1 MDLIQFKNN
10 LDILLYKLNNPDDII
25 NEKYLKLKSSI
36 ELSYII
42 MIEKSQI
49 EDIKSKDNLITKID
63 QYIMNCKNKCLENEA
78 KTKNY
83 IKEIEQL
90 KLDSLLNTKE
100 KNFEKYDSLKKNVEL
115 FIFNNTLMEFDQ
127 SSGCLI
133 ELNSIE
139 NNVLKQINLLE
150 LFNKFI
156 I

>member
-10 LDILLYKLNNPDDII
+10 LDNLLYKLNNPDDII

-36 ELSYII
+36 ELSYKN

-100 KNFEKYDSLKKNVEL
+100 KNFEKYDLLKKNVEL
-115 FIFNNTLMEFDQ
+115 FIFNNT
-127 SSGCLI
+127 LI

-150 LFNKFI
+150 LFNKFNI
-156 I
+156 